1 MKWSYRSEA
10 QSAAARLT
18 DLRSRISP
26 AQQLIALALSLALC
40 TVGVLAVSGRLNLAP
55 APTAQPSVLPSA
67 QPSAQPSAL
76 PAILLA
82 ASAAALTPTGVRAA
96 PSAVSAATT
105 LPQAAKFNCGT
116 GTAETRYVADRSGA
130 IVFDRLD
137 ASATALGT
145 LPYRNSVQAYGTVTG
160 RLTGNSDKWY
170 AVRYG
175 DRCAY
180 IWEDPAASR
189 LSTTRPP

>member
-67 QPSAQPSAL
+67 QPSAL

-82 ASAAALTPTGVRAA
+82 ASAAALTPTAARAA

-105 LPQAAKFNCGT
+105 LPPAAKFNCGT

-145 LPYRNSVQAYGTVTG
+145 LPYRNSVQAYGTVSG

-175 DRCAY
+175 DHCAY